1 MRKLLFWMMLVSMGV
16 IAFCGATDEKVT
28 LFLNGTVL
36 TVDEHMTVA
45 QAVAI
50 KGPRIIAVG
59 SNEEIV
65 RFLTPDAEIVNLKGK
80 TLMPGFVEVHSH
92 PFLKMVVEN
101 ATIDIRPAVGYTDGE
116 EVMNIIKDTIAKAK
130 PGEYLVFFGWDPLLQ
145 KGAKNPTRKELD
157 ALAPNNPVF
166 IWGNSVHVGFANT
179 LAFEAAGIDKYTPDP
194 SGAMA
199 GTFVHDADGELQ
211 GRVDQGGAVGM
222 VILPY
227 LMSSLGTPQ
236 RFAEALYQGWLVN
249 AKDGVTTISDNVLEK
264 DILAMYRLTAVLYK
278 TLRIR
283 GYAINFTNFDTS
295 KDDDMIALTGGKLFV
310 DGSPWT
316 GTITMTEPYLVNDT
330 TLYIMDT
337 PAGYYQEPY
346 VSVAELQQFID
357 DVLRVGLSA
366 CIHAEGDGAIDRA
379 LDAIEKG
386 LERYP
391 VKDHRIRLEHVPM
404 MRDDQFE
411 RAHRLGVPVSFLM
424 AHVRYWGDVIP
435 ELVGDERGQ
444 RWCPVN
450 SAIKYGVSYTFHFD
464 GPTSPNKQLETLQT
478 VTTRQTVGGSVL
490 GPEERITIDEAIR
503 GYTINAAYQLFME
516 DIVGSI
522 EVGKFA
528 DMIILSEN
536 PRETPLDKISEI
548 KVLATYING
557 EVFWEDKQ

>member
-1 MRKLLFWMMLVSMGV
+1 MKMRFLCLILILFSVVLNGNNLN
-16 IAFCGATDEKVT
+16 EKVT

-36 TVDEHMTVA
+36 TVDEDMTIA
-45 QAVAI
+45 QAVAV
-50 KGPRIIAVG
+50 KGSKIISVG
-59 SNEEIV
+59 TNEEVV

-80 TLMPGFVEVHSH
+80 TLMPGFIEVHSH

-101 ATIDIRPAVGYTDGE
+101 ATVDIRPAVGFTDGE
-116 EVMNIIKDTIAKAK
+116 EVMKIIKETIAKAE

-145 KGAKNPTRKELD
+145 KGAKNPSRKELD
-157 ALAPNNPVF
+157 ALAPQNPVF

-179 LAFEAAGIDKYTPDP
+179 LAFEAAGIDKNTPNP
-194 SGAMA
+194 TGAMA
-199 GTFVHDADGELQ
+199 GTFEHDEDGELQ

-236 RFAEALYQGWLVN
+236 NFAQALYQGWLVN

-264 DILAMYRLTAVLYK
+264 DILAMYRLTATLHS

-283 GYAINFTNFDTS
+283 GYAINFKAFDTS

-316 GTITMTEPYLVNDT
+316 GTITMTAPYLVNDT
-330 TLYIMDT
+330 TLHIMDT

-346 VSVAELQQFID
+346 VSQEELQQFID
-357 DVLRVGLSA
+357 DVLSMGLSA
-366 CIHAEGDGAIDRA
+366 CIHAEGDGAIDVA
-379 LDAIEKG
+379 LDAIEMG
-386 LERYP
+386 LEKNP

-411 RAHRLGVPVSFLM
+411 RAHRLAVPVSFLM

-450 SAIKYGVSYTFHFD
+450 SAIQHGVSYTFHFD
-464 GPTSPNKQLETLQT
+464 GPTSPNKPLETLQT
-478 VTTRQTVGGSVL
+478 VTTRMTVGGNVL
-490 GPEERITIDEAIR
+490 GPEQRITLDQAIR

-522 EVGKFA
+522 EVGKYA
-528 DMIILSEN
+528 DMIILNEN
-536 PRETPLDKISEI
+536 PYEVALDEISQI

-557 EVFWEDKQ
+557 EVFWEED

>member
-1 MRKLLFWMMLVSMGV
+1 
-16 IAFCGATDEKVT
+16 
-28 LFLNGTVL
+28 
-36 TVDEHMTVA
+36 
-45 QAVAI
+45 VAI

-264 DILAMYRLTAVLYK
+264 DILAMYRLTAILHK